1 MVVLTVTLSG
11 CAPRA
16 ALAPPANEP
25 ALAYEVRTT
34 EPFPQRLPRTTADLV
49 IVYGGENHGSLETC
63 GCPHRPR
70 GSLARFVGYATA
82 AARSAPAPSL
92 RVNTGYWL
100 TDAVDYAGVP
110 RRDAEVMDIW
120 AMRGMAA
127 AGFDAMNVTA
137 HDVAGL
143 VRVPPDPSLPLVSA
157 NVSGPGIA
165 RYVIVERRGRTIG
178 ITGITGPGATMADT
192 SAYPIAPAES
202 ATAVLAELV
211 SRVDVVVLMGWQ
223 ANEALRFLQKAV
235 PGIDVILDSGLYA
248 DALPPVFQLGAAWA
262 FSEYQMVRAGE
273 LRLRLDGG
281 RVLGGVDRHVDLDAA
296 VPDDP
301 VIAAIARDARL
312 DLDRVQKEL
321 YGGG

>member
-1 MVVLTVTLSG
+1 MLGLALALSA
-11 CAPRA
+11 CAPHA
-16 ALAPPANEP
+16 GVPSASGP
-25 ALAYEVRTT
+25 ALTYEVRTV
-34 EPFPQRLPRTTADLV
+34 EPFAQRLPRASADLV
-49 IVYGGENHGSLETC
+49 IHYGGENHGSLETC
-63 GCPHRPR
+63 GCPNRPR

-82 AARSAPAPSL
+82 AHRAAPSPTV

-100 TDAVDYAGVP
+100 TDAVDYAGHV
-110 RRDAEVMDIW
+110 RRDAEVMDVW

-127 AGFDAMNVTA
+127 AGFDALNVTA

-143 VRVPPDPSLPLVSA
+143 VRVPPDPSLTLVSA
-157 NVSGPGIA
+157 NVTGPGIV
-165 RYVIVERRGRTIG
+165 RYVIVERGGRTIG
-178 ITGITGPGATMADT
+178 ITGITGPAASMADT

-202 ATAVLAELV
+202 ATGVLAELV
-211 SRVDVVVLMGWQ
+211 GRVDVVVLMGWQ
-223 ANEALRFLQKAV
+223 ANGALRFLQKAV

-248 DALPPVFQLGAAWA
+248 DALPPVFQQGAAWT

-281 RVLGGVDRHVDLDAA
+281 RVLGGVDRHIDLDAA

-301 VIAAIARDARL
+301 VIAKIAREARL
-312 DLDRVQKEL
+312 DLDRVQTEL